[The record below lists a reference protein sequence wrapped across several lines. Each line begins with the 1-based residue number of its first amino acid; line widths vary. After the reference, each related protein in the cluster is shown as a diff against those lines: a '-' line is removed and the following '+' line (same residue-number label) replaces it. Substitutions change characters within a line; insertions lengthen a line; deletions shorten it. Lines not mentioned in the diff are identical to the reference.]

1 MVRFVLMTWGCVIGC
16 QAFAAE
22 PTVQTAVQTMVVAD
36 SASAAFL
43 QSLPSGV
50 ALGVLIQDEFEDY
63 EVVNARAF
71 AMRHATFV
79 VYLGG
84 QESPLSALF
93 LERLQTHGV
102 VAIDLRK
109 LASNRFQNTDTQRKH
124 VSHAL
129 LTQLTSRDN

>member
-1 MVRFVLMTWGCVIGC
+1 MVRIVLMSWCCVIGGE
-16 QAFAAE
+16 AFAAE
-22 PTVQTAVQTMVVAD
+22 PTVQTAAQTVVAAD

-43 QSLPSGV
+43 QTLPSGF
-50 ALGVLIQDEFEDY
+50 ALGVLIQDESEDY

-84 QESPLSALF
+84 QVSPLSALF

-109 LASNRFQNTDTQRKH
+109 LASKGFHNTDGQRKH
-124 VSHAL
+124 ISPAL
-129 LTQLTSRDN
+129 LPRLTSQP